1 MKYLVKIIFR
11 CYTIKEYGIF
21 ADVINGFWIKLIAGL
36 AEKTGKEDNMNRIKW
51 FTIVLSSCLVL
62 SLTGCVSAIPELT
75 PDEQDQVT
83 RYMADLLLKYDANYQ
98 ETLLNEEEL
107 ALALEEQKEKEEA
120 AKLQA
125 QEQERLEQEKIEAS
139 KPDDIEVEEVPD
151 YATVEEMADAAG
163 LESVEFDYLGYE
175 IVSQYPEAQGDELVF
190 AMTPTEGNELLVMKF
205 NMANVGGS
213 DCEIDMIRTGTSYA
227 VKLGDGSYAPVLT
240 TLLENDL
247 STLGTTVPVES
258 GTEVVLIS
266 EVPAGTQIDS
276 IFLYVRAQ
284 DGNLEIQLQ

>member
-1 MKYLVKIIFR
+1 MNKFRWII
-11 CYTIKEYGIF
+11 T
-21 ADVINGFWIKLIAGL
+21 
-36 AEKTGKEDNMNRIKW
+36 
-51 FTIVLSSCLVL
+51 VLSACLIF
-62 SLTGCVSAIPELT
+62 SLTGCTSAIPELT
-75 PDEQDQVT
+75 EDEQDKVT

-98 ETLLNEEEL
+98 DSLLEGEEL
-107 ALALEEQKEKEEA
+107 TIALEEQKEKEEE

-125 QEQERLEQEKIEAS
+125 AEQERLEQEKIEAS

-151 YATVEEMADAAG
+151 YASVDEMAEASR
-163 LESVEFDYLGYE
+163 LENVEFDYLGYE
-175 IVSQYPEAQGDELVF
+175 VVSQYPEAQGDELVF
-190 AMTPTEGNELLVMKF
+190 AMTPTEGNQLLVMKF

-227 VKLGDGSYAPVLT
+227 VKLGEGSYAPVLT

-266 EVPAGTQIDS
+266 EVPVGTQIDS

-284 DGNLEIQLQ
+284 DGNMEIQLQ